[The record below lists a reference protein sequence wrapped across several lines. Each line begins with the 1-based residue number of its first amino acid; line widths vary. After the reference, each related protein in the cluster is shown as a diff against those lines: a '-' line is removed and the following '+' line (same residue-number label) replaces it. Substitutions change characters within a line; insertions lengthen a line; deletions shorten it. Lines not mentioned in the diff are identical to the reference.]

1 MTSQTQPIRPP
12 AVPLIVHDPYF
23 SVWSFT
29 DRLTDS
35 FPRHWTGSGQGM
47 CGMLRIDGKVYRF
60 AGNYSAAT
68 PMEQIDLKVWPT
80 RTIYRFAAAGV
91 ELTLT
96 FLTPALCDDL
106 DLLSRPITYITLEV
120 RSRDGRPHDVQ
131 AHVDVTCE
139 WTVDSPDQKV
149 DAARLKLDNLC
160 ALRAGAS
167 EQKVLS
173 RSGDNLRI
181 EWGHLYLAAAEEPGS
196 QQMVALPEESRTTF
210 ARTGHL
216 PTSDA
221 IIAHRPVTNGWPS
234 LAIAMDFGQVGAK
247 AVSRTFMIAY
257 DDGYAIEYHHRKLS
271 AYWRRNGMDF
281 GQLLKTAW
289 RELPALS
296 RRCQA
301 FDRDLVADLTATG
314 GEKYAALCSLAYR
327 QAIGAHKLVADI
339 DGTPLFFSKENFS
352 NGCIATVDVTYPSAP
367 LFLLLQPKLLEA
379 MVRPIL
385 DYAAM
390 PRWKFPFAPH
400 DLGQYPLANGQVY
413 GGGEL
418 SERNQMPVEECGN
431 MLILVGALAHVQG
444 NADIAREHWATLS
457 KWAGYLKD
465 KGLDP
470 EEQLC
475 TDDFAGHLGHNTNL
489 AIKAIVAL
497 VVYAKLAGM
506 LGEKKVQSQY
516 RRLAESMAKKWQ
528 KMAFDGDH
536 YRLAFDRPGTWSQKY
551 NLVWDKL
558 LRLDL
563 FPAEVAKREV
573 AWYLKMQQKYGLPL
587 DSRKTYT
594 KIDWILWSATLANDN
609 GDFRALIEPLHTW
622 LNETPTRVPMTDW
635 YETTDGRQM
644 AFQARSVVGG
654 LFIKLL
660 ENPKIWRKWA
670 TLARASRTTKHQ
682 TTMS

>member
-1 MTSQTQPIRPP
+1 MDVKIGEFRPP
-12 AVPLIVHDPYF
+12 AVPLIAHDPYF
-23 SVWSFT
+23 SVWSFN

-35 FPRHWTGSGQGM
+35 FPRHWTGAGQGM

-60 AGNYSAAT
+60 AGNYAAAA
-68 PMEQIDLKVWPT
+68 PMEQIGLEVWPT
-80 RTIYRFAAAGV
+80 RTIYRFAASGV

-120 RSRDGRPHDVQ
+120 RSRDGRPHEVA

-139 WTVDSPDQKV
+139 WVVDSPDQKV
-149 DAARLKLDNLC
+149 DAARLKLDDLC
-160 ALRAGAS
+160 ALRAGGS
-167 EQKVLS
+167 EQKMLS

-181 EWGHLYLAAAEEPGS
+181 EWGYLYLVAPEGAGY
-196 QQMVALPEESRTTF
+196 QQAIVLPDQ
-210 ARTGHL
+210 ARTSFGQTGRL

-221 IIAHRPVTNGWPS
+221 IVTQRQVVHGWPA
-234 LAIAMDFGQVGAK
+234 LAIAMDLGQVGAK
-247 AVSRTFMIAY
+247 AQSRKFMIAY
-257 DDGYAIEYHHRKLS
+257 DDIYAIEYHHRKLP
-271 AYWRRNGMDF
+271 AYWRRSGMDL

-289 RELPALS
+289 RELPAL
-296 RRCQA
+296 RKRCQA
-301 FDRDLVADLTATG
+301 FDRELVTDLAAAG
-314 GEKYAALCSLAYR
+314 GDAYAAMCSLAYR
-327 QAIGAHKLVADI
+327 QAIAAHKLVADI

-367 LFLLLQPKLLEA
+367 LFLLLQPKLLEG
-379 MVRPIL
+379 MLRPIL
-385 DYAAM
+385 DYARM
-390 PRWKFPFAPH
+390 SRWKFPFAPH

-413 GGGEL
+413 GGGER
-418 SERNQMPVEECGN
+418 SERSQMPVEECGN
-431 MLILVGALAHVQG
+431 MLILVGALAYVQED
-444 NADIAREHWATLS
+444 AALAREHWDTLS
-457 KWAGYLKD
+457 KWAAYLKD

-497 VVYAKLAGM
+497 AVYAKLAGM

-516 RRLAESMAKKWQ
+516 RRLAESMAKKWE
-528 KMAFDGDH
+528 KMALDGDH
-536 YRLAFDRPGTWSQKY
+536 YRLAFDRPGSWSQKY

-563 FPAEVAKREV
+563 FPAAVAKLEVAY
-573 AWYLKMQQKYGLPL
+573 YLKMQQKYGLPL
-587 DSRKTYT
+587 DGRKTYT
-594 KIDWILWSATLANDN
+594 KIDWIAWSATMADED
-609 GDFRALIEPLHTW
+609 GDFRDMIEPLYAW

-635 YETTDGRQM
+635 YETTDGRQVG
-644 AFQARSVVGG
+644 FQARSVVGG

-660 ENPKIWRKWA
+660 ENPRIWKKWA
-670 TLARASRTTKHQ
+670 SR
-682 TTMS
+682 

>member
-1 MTSQTQPIRPP
+1 MDVKIGEFRPP

-23 SVWSFT
+23 SVWSFN

-35 FPRHWTGSGQGM
+35 FPRHWTGAGQGM
-47 CGMLRIDGKVYRF
+47 CGMLRIDGRAYRF
-60 AGNYSAAT
+60 VGNYSAAA
-68 PMEQIDLKVWPT
+68 PMEQIAREVWPT
-80 RTIYRFAAAGV
+80 RTVYRFAAAGV
-91 ELTLT
+91 ELALT
-96 FLTPALCDDL
+96 FLTPSLCDDL

-120 RSRDGRPHDVQ
+120 RSRDARPHKVQ

-149 DAARLKLDNLC
+149 DAARLKLGDLC

-167 EQKVLS
+167 EQKMLS

-181 EWGHLYLAAAEEPGS
+181 EWGYLYLAAEVSASEQVVVFPDE
-196 QQMVALPEESRTTF
+196 
-210 ARTGHL
+210 ARTGFCRTGRL

-221 IIAHRPVTNGWPS
+221 IIAQRQVTHGWPA
-234 LAIAMDFGQVGAK
+234 LAIAMDFAQVGGK
-247 AVSRTFMIAY
+247 PVSRTFMIGY
-257 DDGYAIEYHHRKLS
+257 DDIFAIEYHRRRLP

-281 GQLLKTAW
+281 GQLLSTAW
-289 RELPALS
+289 RELPAL
-296 RRCQA
+296 RKRCEA
-301 FDRDLVADLTATG
+301 FDRKLVADLAAAG
-314 GEKYAALCSLAYR
+314 GEEYAALCALAYR
-327 QAIGAHKLVADI
+327 QAIAAHKLVADI

-367 LFLLLQPKLLEA
+367 LFLLLQPKLLQG
-379 MVRPIL
+379 MLTPIL
-385 DYAAM
+385 DYAGM
-390 PRWKFPFAPH
+390 SRWKFPFAPH

-444 NADIAREHWATLS
+444 NAEYARQHWSTLS
-457 KWAGYLKD
+457 QWAEYLKE

-470 EEQLC
+470 DEQLC

-497 VVYAKLAGM
+497 AVYAKLAGM
-506 LGEKKVQSQY
+506 LGEKKVQAQY
-516 RRLAESMAKKWQ
+516 RKLAESMAKKWQ

-551 NLVWDKL
+551 NLVWDKVL
-558 LRLDL
+558 GLDL
-563 FPAEVAKREV
+563 FPAAVAKTEVAYYV
-573 AWYLKMQQKYGLPL
+573 NMQQKYGLPL

-594 KIDWILWSATLANDN
+594 KIDWVVWSAAMAGDDA
-609 GDFRALIEPLHTW
+609 DFRDFIEPLYAW
-622 LNETPTRVPMTDW
+622 LNETPTRGPMTDW

-654 LFIKLL
+654 LFIKVLAAPRL
-660 ENPKIWRKWA
+660 WRKWA
-670 TLARASRTTKHQ
+670 PK
-682 TTMS
+682 